1 MNSVCEAKEKT
12 LRARPGAVAVRL
24 NSEREEWNVWA
35 GSFTGAQFL
44 GRGRTESEAW
54 KAAEETSKRTNP
66 RKTIR
71 CPRCGANVVVD
82 ETECR
87 RMFCNACSAD
97 ERVRK

>member
-1 MNSVCEAKEKT
+1 MNAVCEAKEKT
-12 LRARPGAVAVRL
+12 LLVRPGAVAVRL
-24 NSEREEWNVWA
+24 NSEREEWNIWS
-35 GSFTGAQFL
+35 GSWTGAQFL
-44 GRGRTESEAW
+44 GRGRTEAEAW
-54 KAAEETSKRTNP
+54 KAAEERSKRTNP